1 MKEVIVSGASPVLM
15 PREDPAGK
23 IIFVLLLVAVFV
35 IAFAALV
42 TLLAAVFRGQTGRAR
57 RAVAEG
63 PWQTLLAGLAGW
75 IVFGGLAIWCWS
87 QAFVERLLETE
98 VVPGFL
104 VASCASVAIP
114 VAICLFGA
122 PGLYTHIG
130 GLIGKLRARE
140 TSDLEC
146 VVTGSLVAIVAGLFP
161 FLGWFV
167 VLPLLLFAEFGAG
180 VRSLLR

>member
-1 MKEVIVSGASPVLM
+1 MKEVMVSGASPVLM

-23 IIFVLLLVAVFV
+23 IIFMLLLVLLIVVSFT
-35 IAFAALV
+35 ALI
-42 TLLAAVFRGQTGRAR
+42 TLLAALFRGQTKRAR
-57 RAVAEG
+57 DAVAEG
-63 PWQTLLAGLAGW
+63 PWWTLLIGLVGW
-75 IVFGGLAIWCWS
+75 IVFGGLAIWLWS

-130 GLIGKLRARE
+130 SRIGELRGGE
-140 TSDLEC
+140 TSDLRC
-146 VVTGSLVAIVAGLFP
+146 VVTGALVAIIAGLFP

-167 VLPLLLFAEFGAG
+167 VLPLLLFVEFGAG
-180 VRSLLR
+180 ARSLLR

>member
-23 IIFVLLLVAVFV
+23 IVFMLLLAALIVVSFT
-35 IAFAALV
+35 ALV

-57 RAVAEG
+57 RAVAER
-63 PWQTLLAGLAGW
+63 PWQTLLVGLAGW
-75 IVFGGLAIWCWS
+75 IVFGGIAFWCWS
-87 QAFVERLLETE
+87 QAFVERLLETD
-98 VVPGFL
+98 VVPGYL
-104 VASCASVAIP
+104 VAACAALVIP
-114 VAICLFGA
+114 VVICLFGA

-130 GLIGKLRARE
+130 SRIGAMRAGE
-140 TSDLEC
+140 FSDLQC
-146 VVTGSLVAIVAGLFP
+146 VVTGSLVAIIAGLFP